1 MRLFIGIELSDGIK
15 TRAADVSA
23 DLRARLTKASRRT
36 TLRWVN
42 PENLHITLWFLGE
55 VADEGAAAVAST
67 LRQRFQT
74 PTFDVAI
81 SGAGLFPA
89 SGLPRTLW
97 LGLTAGID
105 PLVSLHGELLARL
118 PALGFQPEKRAYSP
132 HLTVAR
138 FKDVARPEA
147 AAIRRAVAQTPAD
160 VGACPI
166 GAVTL
171 FRSRLSPKPASANA
185 TAARRSFSGG
195 GGSQYEPLL
204 RVPLD

>member
-1 MRLFIGIELSDGIK
+1 MRLFIGIELSQTIK
-15 TRAADVSA
+15 ASAADVSA
-23 DLRARLTKASRRT
+23 DLRERLTKTSRRT
-36 TLRWVN
+36 MLRWVN

-55 VADEGAAAVAST
+55 VDHARTAAVAAT
-67 LRQRFQT
+67 LRQCFATR
-74 PTFDVAI
+74 TFDLAI

-97 LGLTAGID
+97 LGLTAGMAQ
-105 PLVSLHGELLARL
+105 LGSLYGELSTRL

-138 FKDVARPEA
+138 FKDVVRSDA
-147 AAIRRAVAQTPAD
+147 AAIRRAVAQTPAE

-166 GAVTL
+166 GSVTL
-171 FRSRLSPKPASANA
+171 FRSRLSPK
-185 TAARRSFSGG
+185 
-195 GGSQYEPLL
+195 GSQYEPLL

>member
-1 MRLFIGIELSDGIK
+1 MRLFIGIELPDAIK

-23 DLRARLTKASRRT
+23 DLRDRLSTASRRT

-55 VADEGAAAVAST
+55 VADDRTAAIATA
-67 LRQRFQT
+67 LREPFRT
-74 PTFDVAI
+74 PTFDLAI

-89 SGLPRTLW
+89 SGAPRTLW
-97 LGLTAGID
+97 LGLTAGVD
-105 PLVSLHGELLARL
+105 PLVALYGELSTRL

-138 FKDVARPEA
+138 FKDVARPDA
-147 AAIRRAVAQTPAD
+147 AAIRRAVAQTQAD
-160 VGACPI
+160 VGACSI
-166 GAVTL
+166 TALTL
-171 FRSRLSPKPASANA
+171 FRSRLSPK
-185 TAARRSFSGG
+185 
-195 GGSQYEPLL
+195 GSQYEPLL

>member
-1 MRLFIGIELSDGIK
+1 MRLFIGIELSDTIK
-15 TRAADVSA
+15 TRAADVCI
-23 DLRARLTKASRRT
+23 DLRQRLTKASRRT

-55 VADEGAAAVAST
+55 VADDRTAGVAST
-67 LRQRFQT
+67 LRQRFHA

-89 SGLPRTLW
+89 SGPPRTLW
-97 LGLTAGID
+97 LGLTAGMD
-105 PLVSLHGELLARL
+105 PLIALYGELSTRL
-118 PALGFQPEKRAYSP
+118 PALGFEPEKRAYSP

-138 FKDVARPEA
+138 FKDVARPDA
-147 AAIRRAVAQTPAD
+147 AAIRRAVAQAPAE

-171 FRSRLSPKPASANA
+171 FRSRLSPK
-185 TAARRSFSGG
+185 
-195 GGSQYEPLL
+195 GSQYEPLL